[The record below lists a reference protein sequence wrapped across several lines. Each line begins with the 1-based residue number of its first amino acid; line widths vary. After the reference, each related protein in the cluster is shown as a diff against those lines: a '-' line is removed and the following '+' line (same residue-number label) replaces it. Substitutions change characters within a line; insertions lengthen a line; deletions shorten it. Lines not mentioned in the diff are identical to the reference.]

1 MTGLAVTLAVVGLFS
16 WNALR
21 QIAGLRDL
29 QTQLIDRN
37 RRDSLQLLRIQ
48 NNLNSLGQAL
58 RDMVNGDEPY
68 GLNAYRGQF
77 KRLQSDLEDAIR
89 REEALAPAER
99 SP

>member
-1 MTGLAVTLAVVGLFS
+1 MSQRFSSPTSRLMTGLAVTLAVVGLFS

-48 NNLNSLGQAL
+48 NNLNSLGQAM

-68 GLNAYRGQF
+68 GSKPRGPV
-77 KRLQSDLEDAIR
+77 RTHPR
-89 REEALAPAER
+89 RIWKTPSA
-99 SP
+99 